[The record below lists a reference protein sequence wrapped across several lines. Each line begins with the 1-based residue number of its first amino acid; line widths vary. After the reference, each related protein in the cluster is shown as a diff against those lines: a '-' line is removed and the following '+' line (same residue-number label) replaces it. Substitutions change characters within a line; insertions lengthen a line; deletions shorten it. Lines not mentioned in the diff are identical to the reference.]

1 MKTKTIMYIAL
12 LLLSNRVW
20 ANDSCSQYGCPT
32 GTPSN
37 NQQIERPIYTLSNNR
52 TTKFADWVAYR
63 VTPSTIDGPSRSRNF
78 RSDPAISSSYTLET
92 SDYRDAHAILGTDRG
107 HQVPLA
113 AFSNTAYWNDTN
125 YLSNITPQSSNLNQG
140 PWVRLETA
148 VRNHARAGNNV
159 YVITGPLHETF
170 FGQLPRAN
178 EGHQVPSGYFK
189 VVATISSSGFVRAA
203 GFIMEQDSQRQDNF
217 CSKETT
223 INEIEQRTGLNIF
236 PGFSYSKERAVESNL
251 GGIGSGLGC

>member
-1 MKTKTIMYIAL
+1 MKIKVIMYIAL
-12 LLLSNRVW
+12 IVSANAAW
-20 ANDSCSQYGCPT
+20 ANNSCGRYNCPT
-32 GTPSN
+32 GAPSS
-37 NQQIERPIYTLSNNR
+37 NQEIERPIYTLSNNR

-78 RSDPAISSSYTLET
+78 RSDPAISSRYTLET
-92 SDYRDAHAILGTDRG
+92 SDYRDAHAILATDRG

-113 AFSNTAYWNDTN
+113 AFSNTAYWSDTN

-148 VRNHARAGNNV
+148 VRNHARAGNDV
-159 YVITGPLHETF
+159 FVITGPIYESF
-170 FGQLPRAN
+170 FGELPRADEN
-178 EGHQVPSGYFK
+178 HRIPSAYFK
-189 VVATISSSGFVRAA
+189 VVATISNSGFVRAA
-203 GFIMEQDSQRQDNF
+203 GFIMEQDSQRRDNF
-217 CSKETT
+217 CNKETT

-236 PGFSYSKERAVESNL
+236 PGFSFSKERAVESNL

>member
-1 MKTKTIMYIAL
+1 MKIKTIMAVL
-12 LLLSNRVW
+12 FVLGVNTAW
-20 ANDSCSQYGCPT
+20 ANDSCGRYGCPT
-32 GTPSN
+32 GAPSN
-37 NQQIERPIYTLSNNR
+37 NQVIERPIYTLSNNR

-78 RSDPAISSSYTLET
+78 RSDPAISSRFTLEPD
-92 SDYRDAHAILGTDRG
+92 DYRDANAVLRTDRG

-113 AFSNTAYWNDTN
+113 AFSNTANWRDTN

-148 VRNHARAGNNV
+148 VRNHARAGNDV
-159 YVITGPLHETF
+159 FVITGPLYESF
-170 FGQLPRAN
+170 FGELPRAN
-178 EGHQVPSGYFK
+178 ERHQIPSGYFK
-189 VVATISSSGFVRAA
+189 VVATISNSGFVRAA
-203 GFIMEQDSQRQDNF
+203 GFIMEQDSGRSDNY

-223 INEIEQRTGLNIF
+223 IDEIEQRTGLNIF
-236 PGFSYSKERAVESNL
+236 PGFSFSKERAVESRL